1 MGKEKNMKKQK
12 KIGAV
17 IIILAIIASWILR
30 SGVIEMIMVPIGL
43 LLLMSNKSCWIEI
56 KR

>member
-1 MGKEKNMKKQK
+1 MKNQK
-12 KIGAV
+12 KMGAA
-17 IIILAIIASWILR
+17 IIILPIIASWILR
-30 SGVIEMIMVPIGL
+30 SAVIEMIMVPIGL

>member
-1 MGKEKNMKKQK
+1 MKKQK
-12 KIGAV
+12 KIGAA